1 MITEDYVGYEV
12 AKLLKEKGFD
22 ECCEAY
28 YEDGRFCWVWNDG
41 RCRNTDNPKYVS
53 CPTQALAMKW
63 LREVHNVHVS
73 VNPIVDY
80 VEDADG
86 HKYEDNVYW
95 AFEFINSVSG
105 RFIELTDNDYQFDT
119 YEDAVEA
126 ALKDCLTN
134 KI

>member
-1 MITEDYVGYEV
+1 MITEDYCSYEV

-28 YEDGRFCWVWNDG
+28 YEDDRFCWVWNDG
-41 RCRNTDNPKYVS
+41 CSRNTDNPKYVS

-63 LREVHNVHVS
+63 LREEHNLS
-73 VNPIVDY
+73 IEISSTEATESLRWAAY
-80 VEDADG
+80 V
-86 HKYEDNVYW
+86 YE
-95 AFEFINSVSG
+95 IG
-105 RFIELTDNDYQFDT
+105 KTDDFVEAYIGTYGT

-126 ALKDCLTN
+126 ALEDCLTN